1 MDEPQIELVGST
13 IEIDTPLV
21 DGGGNDKKS
30 FEGLEEKGDSTDR
43 PLSNSLLH
51 KINTLRRVNY
61 RRHEES

>member
-1 MDEPQIELVGST
+1 MDEPQVELVGST
-13 IEIDTPLV
+13 IEIDTPLA

-30 FEGLEEKGDSTDR
+30 FDGQEDNVKDR
-43 PLSNSLLH
+43 QMSNSLLH

>member
-13 IEIDTPLV
+13 IEIDTPLA
-21 DGGGNDKKS
+21 DGVGNDKKS
-30 FEGLEEKGDSTDR
+30 FEGQEDNGKDR